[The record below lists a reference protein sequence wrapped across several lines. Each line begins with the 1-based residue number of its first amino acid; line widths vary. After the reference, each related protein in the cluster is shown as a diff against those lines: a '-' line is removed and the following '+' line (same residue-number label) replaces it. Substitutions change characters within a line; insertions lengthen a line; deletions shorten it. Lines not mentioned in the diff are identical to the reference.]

1 MNVEGQIFDNIDLF
15 QIVGY
20 AKAFTIV
27 VPKVVD
33 DGFANISMTS
43 ITNKA
48 KLSGIEI
55 RLNVVH
61 TAHAVSGG
69 PVRRPPVNAL
79 VCCGG
84 AEPCLTTSSNIYI
97 VSSILL

>member
-1 MNVEGQIFDNIDLF
+1 MNVEGQIFENIDLF
-15 QIVGY
+15 QVAGY

-33 DGFANISMTS
+33 DGFANIALTS

-55 RLNVVH
+55 RLLEVH
-61 TAHAVSGG
+61 AAHAVSGG
-69 PVRRPPVNAL
+69 PVRCLPVIAS
-79 VCCGG
+79 
-84 AEPCLTTSSNIYI
+84 EW
-97 VSSILL
+97 